1 MAPSLEACEVCG
13 WMAAALSAL
22 AFGSFGVPIKGR
34 AAQRLQI
41 DPMVFQTYK
50 TAVCFLTCWPILLA
64 LRHFQHQ
71 DHDNSQPLFNYT
83 PWGLV
88 SGLFWVPG
96 GVATVYAVQS
106 AGLAIG
112 IGIGSSF
119 IVLVSFVWGVFVF
132 AEPIHSRA
140 GATFAIAC
148 MMSGLLG
155 MSYYSAPPPSTTPD
169 PSVVATA
176 HSDMTLDDDD
186 EFGDDESFRGRASR
200 GRRSILAPSN
210 AGGAAPYNH
219 PNGFPSYSGIQNRE
233 DDDDENDSSN
243 LDGAAHVAFEN
254 ARAMPRREHLSMD
267 FLEHVSR
274 NDDAMDDSDDDDVDD
289 RPHAMASPTGVGGG
303 SAVDSHPAQHA
314 AVVFLGCKLTRR
326 QAGMLAALFCGVW
339 GGSITAPMAYAPPEA
354 RGTRYL
360 ASFAIGSSAVN
371 FGMWVLRYLY
381 MVRVLYR
388 DQLRMGGGGGFAPVR
403 PAVVPLLL
411 AAYHALP
418 SFHLRVMWLPGGLA
432 GLLWSIGNFFS
443 LISVFYLG
451 EGVGYP
457 LVQTSILISG
467 LWGLF
472 YYKEVTGL
480 ERRAKWFAS
489 SLLTICGILLL
500 SYEHHSA

>member
-1 MAPSLEACEVCG
+1 
-13 WMAAALSAL
+13 MAAALSAL
-22 AFGSFGVPIKGR
+22 AFGSFGVPIKSQ
-34 AAQRLQI
+34 AAQQLQI

-50 TAVCFLTCWPILLA
+50 TAMCFLTCWPILLA

-71 DHDNSQPLFNYT
+71 DNDEPQPLFNFT

-155 MSYYSAPPPSTTPD
+155 MSYYSAAPPTTSD
-169 PSVVATA
+169 HSVVATA
-176 HSDMTLDDDD
+176 HSDLTSDDD
-186 EFGDDESFRGRASR
+186 EFVDGESFRGRAGR

-210 AGGAAPYNH
+210 AGGTSPYSR
-219 PNGFPSYSGIQNRE
+219 PNAFPSYSGILDRE
-233 DDDDENDSSN
+233 EDDDDDDENDSSN

-254 ARAMPRREHLSMD
+254 AQAMPRREHLSMD

-274 NDDAMDDSDDDDVDD
+274 NDDAMGDSDDDDVDD
-289 RPHAMASPTGVGGG
+289 RPHAMASPT
-303 SAVDSHPAQHA
+303 ADSHPAQHA
-314 AVVFLGCKLTRR
+314 AVVFVGCKLTRR

-360 ASFAIGSSAVN
+360 ASFAIGSSLVN
-371 FGMWVLRYLY
+371 FGMWVLRYLCA
-381 MVRVLYR
+381 VRVLYR
-388 DQLRMGGGGGFAPVR
+388 DQLRMGGGAGGGFAPVR

-418 SFHLRVMWLPGGLA
+418 SFHLRIMWLPGGLA

-489 SLLTICGILLL
+489 SLLTIGGILLL

>member
-1 MAPSLEACEVCG
+1 MADACEACG
-13 WMAAALSAL
+13 WAAAALSAL
-22 AFGSFGVPIKGR
+22 AFGSFGVPIKCE
-34 AAQRLQI
+34 AAQKVQI

-50 TAVCFLTCWPILLA
+50 TAMCFLTCWPILLA
-64 LRHFQHQ
+64 LRHFQQ
-71 DHDNSQPLFNYT
+71 QPEGDSDAEPQIQQKLFEFT
-83 PWGLV
+83 PWGIV

-106 AGLAIG
+106 AGLALG

-148 MMSGLLG
+148 MMAGLLG
-155 MSYYSAPPPSTTPD
+155 MSYYSAPQSP
-169 PSVVATA
+169 VVATA
-176 HSDMTLDDDD
+176 HSASTLDDDD
-186 EFGDDESFRGRASR
+186 NDDEFIDDGSSRARNSR
-200 GRRSILAPSN
+200 GRHRIAEPSN
-210 AGGAAPYNH
+210 AGGTAPYNH
-219 PNGFPSYSGIQNRE
+219 PNAFPSYSGILTGE
-233 DDDDENDSSN
+233 DSDENDKHLAS
-243 LDGAAHVAFEN
+243 DGEDRV
-254 ARAMPRREHLSMD
+254 MPRREHLSMD

-274 NDDAMDDSDDDDVDD
+274 PDDALDDSDDDEDEDESN
-289 RPHAMASPTGVGGG
+289 RPPTMPGAASIGG
-303 SAVDSHPAQHA
+303 DSHSTHV
-314 AVVFLGCKLTRR
+314 VVFRGCKVTRR

-339 GGSITAPMAYAPPEA
+339 GGSITAPMTYAPPEA
-354 RGTRYL
+354 RGTGYL
-360 ASFAIGSSAVN
+360 ASFAIGSSLVN
-371 FGMWVLRYLY
+371 FGLWVLRYLY
-381 MVRVLYR
+381 TVRVLYR
-388 DQLRMGGGGGFAPVR
+388 DQLHEGGVPVR
-403 PAVVPLLL
+403 RAVGPVL
-411 AAYHALP
+411 AAAYRTLP

-443 LISVFYLG
+443 LIAVFYLG

-489 SLLTICGILLL
+489 SLLTIFGILLL

>member
-1 MAPSLEACEVCG
+1 MAPSLDACEVCG

-22 AFGSFGVPIKGR
+22 AFGTFGVPIKSR
-34 AAQRLQI
+34 AAQQVQI
-41 DPMVFQTYK
+41 DPLVFQTYK
-50 TAVCFLTCWPILLA
+50 TAMCFLTCWPILIA
-64 LRHFQHQ
+64 LRHFQPQ
-71 DHDNSQPLFNYT
+71 DNDESQQPLFNFT

-96 GVATVYAVQS
+96 GVATVYAVQT
-106 AGLAIG
+106 AGLALG

-148 MMSGLLG
+148 MMAGLLG
-155 MSYYSAPPPSTTPD
+155 MSYYSAPQASATSSSSP
-169 PSVVATA
+169 VVTA
-176 HSDMTLDDDD
+176 HSASTLGDND
-186 EFGDDESFRGRASR
+186 EFLDDESSRGRASSG
-200 GRRSILAPSN
+200 GRHRIVAPSN
-210 AGGAAPYNH
+210 ADGTHAPYNH
-219 PNGFPSYSGIQNRE
+219 PNAFPSYSGIINRE
-233 DDDDENDSSN
+233 DDDDDENDSNVDDDAVTRLAS
-243 LDGAAHVAFEN
+243 EN
-254 ARAMPRREHLSMD
+254 AKVMPRREHLSMD
-267 FLEHVSR
+267 FREHVSR
-274 NDDAMDDSDDDDVDD
+274 NDDAEDDSDDENDD
-289 RPHAMASPTGVGGG
+289 RPPAMASPISGTTADAY
-303 SAVDSHPAQHA
+303 STHP
-314 AVVFLGCKLTRR
+314 VVFLGCKLTRR

-360 ASFAIGSSAVN
+360 ASFAIGSSFVN
-371 FGMWVLRYLY
+371 FGLWVLRYLY
-381 MVRVLYR
+381 TVRVLHG
-388 DQLRMGGGGGFAPVR
+388 DQLRIGGAPDR
-403 PAVVPLLL
+403 PAVIPLL
-411 AAYHALP
+411 AAAYRTLP

-489 SLLTICGILLL
+489 SLLTIFGILLL